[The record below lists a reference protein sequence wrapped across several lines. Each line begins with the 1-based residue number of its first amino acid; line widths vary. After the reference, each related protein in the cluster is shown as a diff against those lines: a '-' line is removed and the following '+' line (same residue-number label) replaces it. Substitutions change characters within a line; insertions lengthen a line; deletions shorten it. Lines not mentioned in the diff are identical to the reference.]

1 MNVCR
6 NRRFFT
12 AAAAAVLGVLVLA
25 EPQAAKQGFASG
37 TALCLDS
44 VLPALFPFFV
54 VCELLMAAPPPAV
67 LLRPLQRVLGL
78 ESAEAAQA
86 VVLSWVGGYAVCAR
100 LAGQLYD
107 AGRISRRDAVRLQIL
122 GCCSGP
128 GFVIGCVGG
137 LLLGNVRLGVMLYAA
152 QIGANLAAGVVCLF
166 GACGRTRGDAP
177 DLRDGCGGRCAS
189 PPRGRMQASAPTV
202 QQVSIST
209 AITSAVT
216 SSLSVCGCVVFFRL
230 VGAVLGAVIPLPSVL
245 SARRWRSAPGVR
257 TLRCWAGR
265 RRCTAA
271 AQCSACWGC
280 RSGRRCSSS
289 PGQRSVRR
297 CCSPAACCILCFC
310 RAFYGSACGFCR
322 GMWGCAARF
331 LPGSYR
337 FCICRPTLRRRGSSF
352 SAQPFTRPGKT
363 FIINSGIFLYFEGEA
378 NV

>member
-37 TALCLDS
+37 TALCLDR

-67 LLRPLQRVLGL
+67 LLRPLQQVLGL

-86 VVLSWVGGYAVCAR
+86 LVLSWVGGYAVCAR

-137 LLLGNVRLGVMLYAA
+137 LLLGNVRLGVVLYAA

-166 GACGRTRGDAP
+166 GACGRTCGDAP

-245 SARRWRSAPGVR
+245 VSAALEVCGLCGAGRAGGAVRLLRSAQPAGGVC
-257 TLRCWAGR
+257 LGAD
-265 RRCTAA
+265 AA
-271 AQCSACWGC
+271 
-280 RSGRRCSSS
+280 
-289 PGQRSVRR
+289 
-297 CCSPAACCILCFC
+297 L
-310 RAFYGSACGFCR
+310 
-322 GMWGCAARF
+322 
-331 LPGSYR
+331 
-337 FCICRPTLRRRGSSF
+337 RRGSVL
-352 SAQPFTRPGKT
+352 SAGAARQPPAASCVFAGHFTVLRAVFAGGCGGVQHAFCPDRTT
-363 FIINSGIFLYFEGEA
+363 FASAARRCGGGVCLSLRSPLQGLA
-378 NV
+378 KPL

>member
-12 AAAAAVLGVLVLA
+12 AAAAAVLGVLVLT

-78 ESAEAAQA
+78 ESAEATQA

-107 AGRISRRDAVRLQIL
+107 TGKISRRDAVRLQIL

-137 LLLGNVRLGVMLYAA
+137 LLLGNVRLGVVLYAA

-166 GACGRTRGDAP
+166 GACGCTRGDTP

-202 QQVSIST
+202 QQVSI
-209 AITSAVT
+209 
-216 SSLSVCGCVVFFRL
+216 
-230 VGAVLGAVIPLPSVL
+230 
-245 SARRWRSAPGVR
+245 
-257 TLRCWAGR
+257 
-265 RRCTAA
+265 
-271 AQCSACWGC
+271 
-280 RSGRRCSSS
+280 
-289 PGQRSVRR
+289 
-297 CCSPAACCILCFC
+297 
-310 RAFYGSACGFCR
+310 
-322 GMWGCAARF
+322 
-331 LPGSYR
+331 
-337 FCICRPTLRRRGSSF
+337 
-352 SAQPFTRPGKT
+352 
-363 FIINSGIFLYFEGEA
+363 
-378 NV
+378 

>member
-12 AAAAAVLGVLVLA
+12 AAAAAVLGVLVLT

-78 ESAEAAQA
+78 ESAEATQA

-137 LLLGNVRLGVMLYAA
+137 LLLGNVRLGVVLYAA

-166 GACGRTRGDAP
+166 GACGCTRGDTP

-230 VGAVLGAVIPLPSVL
+230 AGAVLGAVIPLPSVL
-245 SARRWRSAPGVR
+245 VSAALEVSAGCADFAV
-257 TLRCWAGR
+257 LGGQ
-265 RRCTAA
+265 AA
-271 AQCSACWGC
+271 LYGCCAVLSLLGC

-331 LPGSYR
+331 LPGSYH
-337 FCICRPTLRRRGSSF
+337 FCICRPTLQRWGLSF

>member
-54 VCELLMAAPPPAV
+54 ECELLMAAPSPAV

-137 LLLGNVRLGVMLYAA
+137 LLLGNVRLGVVLYAA
-152 QIGANLAAGVVCLF
+152 QIGANLAAGAVCLF
-166 GACGRTRGDAP
+166 GVCGRTRGDTP

-230 VGAVLGAVIPLPSVL
+230 VGAVLGAVIPLPSV
-245 SARRWRSAPGVR
+245 
-257 TLRCWAGR
+257 
-265 RRCTAA
+265 
-271 AQCSACWGC
+271 
-280 RSGRRCSSS
+280 
-289 PGQRSVRR
+289 
-297 CCSPAACCILCFC
+297 
-310 RAFYGSACGFCR
+310 
-322 GMWGCAARF
+322 
-331 LPGSYR
+331 
-337 FCICRPTLRRRGSSF
+337 
-352 SAQPFTRPGKT
+352 
-363 FIINSGIFLYFEGEA
+363 
-378 NV
+378 